1 MLRFLVAGFG
11 VSAALNPGQ
20 MSCESLLR
28 FAKLHAQNTAEEMAL
43 VEIANSSTLEGT
55 ARKILSGIL
64 TASTHLIPALFV
76 QKPECLSESAKLALM
91 TFFRNVKELGPAK
104 LVHLENLPDLSLRQ
118 VQVMRLLAASLPTHA
133 SPGSSTYYSH
143 EADGRMTTLE
153 ALRVASFKE
162 DQPPPLCLL
171 QGAILD
177 LFHPGDRIADWG
189 SGPTGQQAA
198 WFNATG
204 LVTAR
209 AFDGAPGVGQI
220 SNGKVTE
227 VNLISDPPEE
237 SVDWIWLVNVL
248 DTVPPDSADELLK
261 SLKFGAQGV
270 VLTGPA
276 EVVEKL
282 SKIDFQLDEAK
293 TAALRTRCDTQSD
306 IYVFTVPN

>member
-1 MLRFLVAGFG
+1 MLYER
-11 VSAALNPGQ
+11 
-20 MSCESLLR
+20 
-28 FAKLHAQNTAEEMAL
+28 
-43 VEIANSSTLEGT
+43 
-55 ARKILSGIL
+55 
-64 TASTHLIPALFV
+64 
-76 QKPECLSESAKLALM
+76 
-91 TFFRNVKELGPAK
+91 
-104 LVHLENLPDLSLRQ
+104 
-118 VQVMRLLAASLPTHA
+118 
-133 SPGSSTYYSH
+133 
-143 EADGRMTTLE
+143 
-153 ALRVASFKE
+153 
-162 DQPPPLCLL
+162 PPL
-171 QGAILD
+171 
-177 LFHPGDRIADWG
+177 FGDRGEKSLWKD
-189 SGPTGQQAA
+189 GQQAA